1 MSSASWRSVFFCA
14 LFSLTV
20 IILSRIS
27 DATLEG
33 SSMGYLGKPFSQEPA
48 GFPQIIRVSD
58 VKAASPDG
66 HAVASRRKR
75 NIFYQGGLRL
85 CGQETAEEVVANHL
99 GYFHLRVCQE
109 TVWEAFKIFW
119 DRLPEQDEYQ
129 SWMNQCQEET
139 VTVQDIGSYFSQS
152 EEHQALVK
160 QRMSHSVLKST
171 PTPASSE
178 TAEAPELEEVDKG
191 KDIADVIS
199 PEVEESPLF
208 NEITIQPTAAPVLE
222 QVVELSILLTG
233 EVFSD
238 ELRDPA
244 SLKFQTL
251 SRDLAE
257 KIEDALEGLPGFK
270 SVSVIDFRPQKDTQ
284 WLDGIVVDYAVTVA
298 VDGAGVSSE
307 QLNYLTLQSNLVES
321 SYREI
326 KDPPTVVYTVNEIRN
341 IFTEPHHIHEPES
354 VSEIPEP
361 VSVAHGAAG
370 IDLSEVLTLDHPTGG
385 GSSPPVGLNT
395 LAPEED
401 IVILEES
408 ELASPEVALATNPP
422 EAGSIVDEDLLPEDV
437 VLAPAPETIP
447 SKELLPE
454 PPSQETP
461 KSSTLPEPPVEMEAS
476 GSGRDNLYSL
486 IEPSIEEDQ
495 ISHVEAE
502 DVKSEPEQEE
512 VDGASVGE
520 ESVATTFEEGHQD
533 EVEISEKPEV
543 STVLTV
549 TIIEQGQPAILPPIE
564 TVNVPT
570 EVSEPDVAKT
580 MLHSDVDEP
589 VVQAPEDPSKF
600 GKVSD
605 EDVGIN
611 VILTYPD
618 QPAFDEKGFDKTIES
633 DGSEVKEG
641 SLSEAKDIEEEALL
655 TPEILAGDLVED
667 EILLVN
673 RDHSKLPGTDFPRHP
688 LPTALSPEKESPFT
702 IFSSIVP
709 AFNPLPDEA
718 ITSLVKTTEEDL
730 DEDHGYDLIP
740 NDYGLTNQ
748 TEEGST
754 GSPFSVAQGTD
765 QVSIAMPI
773 NPRRA
778 LTVFFSLRVTNMVF
792 SEDLFN
798 KSSPE
803 YKALEQRFLELLV
816 PYLQS
821 NLSHFE
827 NLEIL
832 NFRNG
837 SIVVNSR
844 MKFGKPVARGVTTTV
859 YLILEDF
866 CNTAYQ
872 TMNLA
877 IDKYSLDVESG
888 DQADPCKFQACNEYA
903 ECKVN
908 KWSGEAECV
917 CNAGYFSVDGLPCQ
931 SVCELQTDFCL
942 NDGKCDIIP
951 GQGAICR
958 CRVGENWWYRGEHC
972 EEYVSEPLVVGIAI
986 ASVAGFLFVA
996 SGVLFFLART
1006 LRDQYDKEE
1015 SEDPIRR
1022 VESLPSLERATKYN
1036 PMYESEATTGYSHY
1050 YRRYPEAPMYSSAS
1064 AEASTDFSSE
1074 EIRHIYENSEL
1085 TKEEI
1090 QDRIRIIEL
1099 YAKDRQFADFVRQ
1112 HQAVLDTQRES
1123 SSMHT

>member
-1 MSSASWRSVFFCA
+1 M
-14 LFSLTV
+14 
-20 IILSRIS
+20 
-27 DATLEG
+27 
-33 SSMGYLGKPFSQEPA
+33 
-48 GFPQIIRVSD
+48 
-58 VKAASPDG
+58 
-66 HAVASRRKR
+66 
-75 NIFYQGGLRL
+75 
-85 CGQETAEEVVANHL
+85 
-99 GYFHLRVCQE
+99 
-109 TVWEAFKIFW
+109 
-119 DRLPEQDEYQ
+119 
-129 SWMNQCQEET
+129 
-139 VTVQDIGSYFSQS
+139 VQ
-152 EEHQALVK
+152 L
-160 QRMSHSVLKST
+160 L
-171 PTPASSE
+171 
-178 TAEAPELEEVDKG
+178 
-191 KDIADVIS
+191 
-199 PEVEESPLF
+199 

-270 SVSVIDFRPQKDTQ
+270 SVSVIDFRPQKDSQ

-307 QLNYLTLQSNLVES
+307 QLNYLTLQSNLVEN

-326 KDPPTVVYTVNEIRN
+326 KEPPTVVYTISGIKN
-341 IFTEPHHIHEPES
+341 IFTEPHHIDELES

-361 VSVAHGAAG
+361 VRAADEATG

-385 GSSPPVGLNT
+385 GSSPPVELNT
-395 LAPEED
+395 LGPEED

-408 ELASPEVALATNPP
+408 ELASPEAALATSPP
-422 EAGSIVDEDLLPEDV
+422 EAGSIEEEDLLPEDA

-447 SKELLPE
+447 PTELLPG

-461 KSSTLPEPPVEMEAS
+461 KSSTLPEPPIETEAS
-476 GSGRDNLYSL
+476 GSGRENLDSL
-486 IEPSIEEDQ
+486 IEPSIEEEDQ
-495 ISHVEAE
+495 ISLVETE
-502 DVKSEPEQEE
+502 DVKSEPEQEK
-512 VDGASVGE
+512 V
-520 ESVATTFEEGHQD
+520 D
-533 EVEISEKPEV
+533 EVEILEKPEV
-543 STVLTV
+543 STVLTK
-549 TIIEQGQPAILPPIE
+549 TTIEQGQPALLPPTE
-564 TVNVPT
+564 TVNIPT
-570 EVSEPDVAKT
+570 EASEPDVAKT
-580 MLHSDVDEP
+580 TLHSDVDEP
-589 VVQAPEDPSKF
+589 VVQAPEDSSKF
-600 GKVSD
+600 GKD
-605 EDVGIN
+605 PDQDVGIN
-611 VILTYPD
+611 VIFTYPEE
-618 QPAFDEKGFDKTIES
+618 PAFDEKGFDETIES

-641 SLSEAKDIEEEALL
+641 SLSEARDIEEEAPL

-673 RDHSKLPGTDFPRHP
+673 RDDSKLPGTDFPRHP
-688 LPTALSPEKESPFT
+688 LPTALFPEEETPFT
-702 IFSSIVP
+702 VISSIVP
-709 AFNPLPDEA
+709 DFDALPDKA
-718 ITSLVKTTEEDL
+718 ITSLTTQEDL
-730 DEDHGYDLIP
+730 DDASPEDHGYDLIP
-740 NDYGLTNQ
+740 YDYGLTNQ

-778 LTVFFSLRVTNMVF
+778 LIVFFSLRVTNMVF

-798 KSSPE
+798 KSSAE

-844 MKFGKPVARGVTTTV
+844 MKFGRPVARGVTTTV

-931 SVCELQTDFCL
+931 SICELQTDFCL

-1015 SEDPIRR
+1015 SEDPVRR

-1036 PMYESEATTGYSHY
+1036 PMYESEATTGFSHY
-1050 YRRYPEAPMYSSAS
+1050 YRRYPEAPTYSSAS

-1123 SSMHT
+1123 SSMHS

>member
-1 MSSASWRSVFFCA
+1 MCF
-14 LFSLTV
+14 
-20 IILSRIS
+20 
-27 DATLEG
+27 
-33 SSMGYLGKPFSQEPA
+33 
-48 GFPQIIRVSD
+48 
-58 VKAASPDG
+58 
-66 HAVASRRKR
+66 
-75 NIFYQGGLRL
+75 NIFFFS
-85 CGQETAEEVVANHL
+85 T
-99 GYFHLRVCQE
+99 
-109 TVWEAFKIFW
+109 
-119 DRLPEQDEYQ
+119 
-129 SWMNQCQEET
+129 
-139 VTVQDIGSYFSQS
+139 GS
-152 EEHQALVK
+152 
-160 QRMSHSVLKST
+160 T
-171 PTPASSE
+171 
-178 TAEAPELEEVDKG
+178 
-191 KDIADVIS
+191 
-199 PEVEESPLF
+199 
-208 NEITIQPTAAPVLE
+208 
-222 QVVELSILLTG
+222 
-233 EVFSD
+233 
-238 ELRDPA
+238 
-244 SLKFQTL
+244 
-251 SRDLAE
+251 
-257 KIEDALEGLPGFK
+257 
-270 SVSVIDFRPQKDTQ
+270 
-284 WLDGIVVDYAVTVA
+284 
-298 VDGAGVSSE
+298 
-307 QLNYLTLQSNLVES
+307 
-321 SYREI
+321 
-326 KDPPTVVYTVNEIRN
+326 
-341 IFTEPHHIHEPES
+341 

-361 VSVAHGAAG
+361 VRAADEATG

-385 GSSPPVGLNT
+385 GSSPPVELNT
-395 LAPEED
+395 LGPEED

-408 ELASPEVALATNPP
+408 ELASPEAALATSPP
-422 EAGSIVDEDLLPEDV
+422 EAGSIEEEDLLPEDA

-447 SKELLPE
+447 PKELLPE

-461 KSSTLPEPPVEMEAS
+461 KSSTLPEPPIETEAS
-476 GSGRDNLYSL
+476 GSGRENLDSL
-486 IEPSIEEDQ
+486 IEPSIEEEDQ
-495 ISHVEAE
+495 ISLVETE
-502 DVKSEPEQEE
+502 DVKSEPEQEK
-512 VDGASVGE
+512 V
-520 ESVATTFEEGHQD
+520 D
-533 EVEISEKPEV
+533 EVEILEKPEV
-543 STVLTV
+543 STVLTK
-549 TIIEQGQPAILPPIE
+549 TTIEQGQPALLPPTE
-564 TVNVPT
+564 TVNIPT
-570 EVSEPDVAKT
+570 EASEPDVAKT
-580 MLHSDVDEP
+580 TLHSDVDEP
-589 VVQAPEDPSKF
+589 VVQAPEDSSKF
-600 GKVSD
+600 GKD
-605 EDVGIN
+605 PDQDVGIN
-611 VILTYPD
+611 VIFTYPEE
-618 QPAFDEKGFDKTIES
+618 PAFDEKGFDETIES

-641 SLSEAKDIEEEALL
+641 SLSEARDIEEEAPL

-673 RDHSKLPGTDFPRHP
+673 RDDSKLPGTDFPRHP
-688 LPTALSPEKESPFT
+688 LPTALFPEEETPFT
-702 IFSSIVP
+702 VISSIVP
-709 AFNPLPDEA
+709 DFDALPDKA
-718 ITSLVKTTEEDL
+718 ITSLTTQEDL
-730 DEDHGYDLIP
+730 DDASPEDHGYDLIP
-740 NDYGLTNQ
+740 YDYGLTNQ

-778 LTVFFSLRVTNMVF
+778 LIVFFSLRVTNMVF

-844 MKFGKPVARGVTTTV
+844 MKFGRPVARGVTTTV

-931 SVCELQTDFCL
+931 SICELQTDFCL

-1015 SEDPIRR
+1015 SEDPVRR

-1050 YRRYPEAPMYSSAS
+1050 YRRYPEAPTYSSAS

-1123 SSMHT
+1123 SSMHS

>member
-1 MSSASWRSVFFCA
+1 MCF
-14 LFSLTV
+14 
-20 IILSRIS
+20 
-27 DATLEG
+27 
-33 SSMGYLGKPFSQEPA
+33 
-48 GFPQIIRVSD
+48 
-58 VKAASPDG
+58 
-66 HAVASRRKR
+66 
-75 NIFYQGGLRL
+75 NIFFFS
-85 CGQETAEEVVANHL
+85 T
-99 GYFHLRVCQE
+99 
-109 TVWEAFKIFW
+109 
-119 DRLPEQDEYQ
+119 
-129 SWMNQCQEET
+129 
-139 VTVQDIGSYFSQS
+139 GS
-152 EEHQALVK
+152 
-160 QRMSHSVLKST
+160 T
-171 PTPASSE
+171 
-178 TAEAPELEEVDKG
+178 
-191 KDIADVIS
+191 
-199 PEVEESPLF
+199 
-208 NEITIQPTAAPVLE
+208 
-222 QVVELSILLTG
+222 
-233 EVFSD
+233 
-238 ELRDPA
+238 
-244 SLKFQTL
+244 
-251 SRDLAE
+251 
-257 KIEDALEGLPGFK
+257 
-270 SVSVIDFRPQKDTQ
+270 
-284 WLDGIVVDYAVTVA
+284 
-298 VDGAGVSSE
+298 
-307 QLNYLTLQSNLVES
+307 
-321 SYREI
+321 
-326 KDPPTVVYTVNEIRN
+326 
-341 IFTEPHHIHEPES
+341 

-361 VSVAHGAAG
+361 VRAADEATG

-385 GSSPPVGLNT
+385 GSSPPVELNT
-395 LAPEED
+395 LGPEED

-408 ELASPEVALATNPP
+408 ELASPEAALATSPP
-422 EAGSIVDEDLLPEDV
+422 EAGSIEEEDLLPEDA

-447 SKELLPE
+447 PTELLPG

-461 KSSTLPEPPVEMEAS
+461 KSSTLPEPPIETEAS
-476 GSGRDNLYSL
+476 GSGRENLDSL
-486 IEPSIEEDQ
+486 IEPSIEEEDQ
-495 ISHVEAE
+495 ISLVETE
-502 DVKSEPEQEE
+502 DVKSEPEQEK
-512 VDGASVGE
+512 V
-520 ESVATTFEEGHQD
+520 D
-533 EVEISEKPEV
+533 EVEILEKPEV
-543 STVLTV
+543 STVLTK
-549 TIIEQGQPAILPPIE
+549 TTIEQGQPALLPPTE
-564 TVNVPT
+564 TVNIPT
-570 EVSEPDVAKT
+570 EASEPDVAKT
-580 MLHSDVDEP
+580 TLHSDVDEP
-589 VVQAPEDPSKF
+589 VVQAPEDSSKF
-600 GKVSD
+600 GKD
-605 EDVGIN
+605 PDQDVGIN
-611 VILTYPD
+611 VIFTYPEE
-618 QPAFDEKGFDKTIES
+618 PAFDEKGFDETIES

-641 SLSEAKDIEEEALL
+641 SLSEARDIEEEAPL

-673 RDHSKLPGTDFPRHP
+673 RDDSKLPGTDFPRHP
-688 LPTALSPEKESPFT
+688 LPTALFPEEETPFT
-702 IFSSIVP
+702 VISSIVP
-709 AFNPLPDEA
+709 DFDALPDKA
-718 ITSLVKTTEEDL
+718 ITSLTTQEDL
-730 DEDHGYDLIP
+730 DDASPEDHGYDLIP
-740 NDYGLTNQ
+740 YDYGLTNQ

-778 LTVFFSLRVTNMVF
+778 LIVFFSLRVTNMVF

-798 KSSPE
+798 KSSAE

-844 MKFGKPVARGVTTTV
+844 MKFGRPVARGVTTTV

-931 SVCELQTDFCL
+931 SICELQTDFCL

-1015 SEDPIRR
+1015 SEDPVRR

-1036 PMYESEATTGYSHY
+1036 PMYESEATTGFSHY
-1050 YRRYPEAPMYSSAS
+1050 YRRYPEAPTYSSAS

-1123 SSMHT
+1123 SSMHS